1 MDWKQLRVV
10 VGSEMLEFEGIMEDE
25 QQPQSCSSSRG
36 SNASPRG
43 EKHLHLSVHCE
54 EHENRPTCVML

>member
-10 VGSEMLEFEGIMEDE
+10 VGSEMLDFEGIMEDE
-25 QQPQSCSSSRG
+25 QQPQSCNSSRG

-43 EKHLHLSVHCE
+43 EKRLPISMHCGR
-54 EHENRPTCVML
+54 HGRRLICVML

>member
-1 MDWKQLRVV
+1 MDWKQLRIV
-10 VGSEMLEFEGIMEDE
+10 VGSEMLEFEGMMEDE

-43 EKHLHLSVHCE
+43 EKHLHLSANCE
-54 EHENRPTCVML
+54 KHGRRLTCVML

>member
-43 EKHLHLSVHCE
+43 EEYLHLSVCGKKHGS
-54 EHENRPTCVML
+54 TLACVML

>member
-1 MDWKQLRVV
+1 M
-10 VGSEMLEFEGIMEDE
+10 GSEMLEFEGIMEDE

-43 EKHLHLSVHCE
+43 EKHPPFSMHCGK
-54 EHENRPTCVML
+54 HGSRLTCVML

>member
-1 MDWKQLRVV
+1 
-10 VGSEMLEFEGIMEDE
+10 MLEFEGIMEDE

-43 EKHLHLSVHCE
+43 ENYLHLSVHCE
-54 EHENRPTCVML
+54 KHNSRLTCVML